1 MSTTVV
7 DHRNLKRQIDE
18 HGVQT
23 ARASVYMQRNA
34 ARYGARRTVPA
45 SRTIPGRLVRAGD
58 PKRRSTITTV
68 GEAPDGFG
76 KQVLWDPQDR
86 QLALVI
92 FLNTGDPDGVM
103 ISGALPSDSIEFVK
117 CTGIASFST
126 DTENEGVGA
135 LIGIAA
141 IGANLGAA
149 AFGAAAAAPLIN
161 AAAAFAQDRF
171 KEREVK
177 SMRRDPFGEDPGTG
191 HKARAEGGVIV
202 SMPEA
207 GQIFYSGNGDHT
219 DRWIKQPGVRD
230 NAHRPDHVRNAYF
243 LDNRSTTQNRRTA
256 LAAGDFVIS
265 AWDHEFGDNVGYYRL
280 HVLMKRGTNGRPK
293 PQPGPVD

>member
-7 DHRNLKRQIDE
+7 DHRELKRQIDA
-18 HGVQT
+18 HGVRT
-23 ARASVYMQRNA
+23 ARRSVYMQRNA

-45 SRTIPGRLVRAGD
+45 SHTIPGRLARPGD
-58 PKRRSTITTV
+58 PQPRSTITTV

-76 KQVLWDPQDR
+76 KQVLWDARDDE
-86 QLALVI
+86 LALVI
-92 FLNTGDPDGVM
+92 FLNAADPDGVM
-103 ISGALPSDSIEFVK
+103 ISGAQKSDTIEFVS

-171 KEREVK
+171 KEKEVK
-177 SMRRDPFGEDPGTG
+177 TMRRDAFGEDPGTG

-207 GQIFYSGNGDHT
+207 GQIFYSGNADHQN
-219 DRWIKQPGVRD
+219 RWIKQPGLRD

-243 LDNRSTTQNRRTA
+243 LDKRSTTRNRRTA
-256 LAAGDFVIS
+256 LAGGDFVIN
-265 AWDHEFGDNVGYYRL
+265 AWDHEFTDNVGSYRL
-280 HVLMKRGTNGRPK
+280 HVLVKRGSNPGQHD
-293 PQPGPVD
+293 QPGSVE